1 MKLYVHCPSQL
12 NTIFYYIIFYNIKQC
27 YVNSV
32 QNNKEIGNYL
42 DKQTNDKKIY
52 MYNLCY
58 KDTELL

>member
-1 MKLYVHCPSQL
+1 MSKL
-12 NTIFYYIIFYNIKQC
+12 TKYYFTLFFYNIKQC
-27 YVNSV
+27 YVSSV

-58 KDTELL
+58 KDTKLL